1 MMTIGLIA
9 LDLDGTLLDSQKNLS
24 ERNRRALERCARM
37 GIQIVPTTGRAV
49 DGITQAVRF
58 LPGVNYAITTNGGTV
73 ADLIKGISL
82 KRCTLS
88 NAKALEVMDIVK
100 KYRAMYDPYIDGRG
114 ISQPEF
120 IEHMEDYGLS
130 PVIQKMVLSTRDVVP
145 NILHYVTDCKKD
157 VEKVNVYLADVND
170 AMPLRRELSA
180 VQGIVISSSLYNNME
195 SMHWEPQRVLRLCGW
210 QIILGLPPRPPW
222 HLVMGKMISLCW
234 RRPEWALPWEMDWT

>member
-1 MMTIGLIA
+1 M
-9 LDLDGTLLDSQKNLS
+9 
-24 ERNRRALERCARM
+24 
-37 GIQIVPTTGRAV
+37 
-49 DGITQAVRF
+49 
-58 LPGVNYAITTNGGTV
+58 

-180 VQGIVISSSLYNNME
+180 VQGIVISSSLYL
-195 SMHWEPQRVLRLCGW
+195 SLIHISEPTR
-210 QIILGLPPRPPW
+210 
-222 HLVMGKMISLCW
+222 H
-234 RRPEWALPWEMDWT
+234 

>member
-9 LDLDGTLLDSQKNLS
+9 LDLDGTLLDSQKHLS

-49 DGITQAVRF
+49 DGITQEVRS
-58 LPGVNYAITTNGGTV
+58 LPGVNYAISTNGGTV
-73 ADLIKGISL
+73 ADLVKGTSL

-100 KYRAMYDPYIDGRG
+100 RYRAMYDPYIDGRG

-120 IEHMEDYGLS
+120 IGHMEDFGLS

-145 NILHYVTDCKKD
+145 NILNYVTECKKD

-170 AMPLRRELSA
+170 IVPLR
-180 VQGIVISSSLYNNME
+180 
-195 SMHWEPQRVLRLCGW
+195 
-210 QIILGLPPRPPW
+210 
-222 HLVMGKMISLCW
+222 K
-234 RRPEWALPWEMDWT
+234 

>member
-49 DGITQAVRF
+49 DGITQAVRS

-73 ADLIKGISL
+73 ADLIKGVSL

-145 NILHYVTDCKKD
+145 NILYYVTDCKKD

-180 VQGIVISSSLYNNME
+180 VQGIVISSSLYNNLE
-195 SMHWEPQRVLRLCGW
+195 
-210 QIILGLPPRPPW
+210 INALGATKGVALMWLADYLGIAPEATNSVPYLALMLPTMRKP
-222 HLVMGKMISLCW
+222 
-234 RRPEWALPWEMDWT
+234 